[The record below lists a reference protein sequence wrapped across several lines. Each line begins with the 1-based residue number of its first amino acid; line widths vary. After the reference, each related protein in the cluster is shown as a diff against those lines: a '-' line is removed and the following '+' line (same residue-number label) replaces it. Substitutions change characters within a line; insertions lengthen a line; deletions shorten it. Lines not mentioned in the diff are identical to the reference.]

1 MFTLYCHSV
10 LSEIS
15 FHGRVQ
21 FDNLQFDVCP
31 NNENQAFA
39 GQFLNY
45 FLSKKYEGVIIKG
58 QDRSACSEEN
68 VLFKFYFD
76 LNYEHRSQV
85 MKMQERNI
93 KSTLDKF
100 PSLERLAFCDK
111 QLPSSWPKMVPLG
124 NMVTELYFAKCFIS
138 SKSFDGIDMSAS
150 LPNLKTFCISVL
162 SLIMEVLIFF
172 KKL

>member
-31 NNENQAFA
+31 NNENKAFA

-68 VLFKFYFD
+68 VLFKFYFPGHSCIESVPSKKFKI
-76 LNYEHRSQV
+76 LNFES
-85 MKMQERNI
+85 E
-93 KSTLDKF
+93 
-100 PSLERLAFCDK
+100 
-111 QLPSSWPKMVPLG
+111 W
-124 NMVTELYFAKCFIS
+124 
-138 SKSFDGIDMSAS
+138 
-150 LPNLKTFCISVL
+150 
-162 SLIMEVLIFF
+162 
-172 KKL
+172 